1 MLFTH
6 ILLHKNFSIPEKN
19 LLFFLILLEDCK
31 DILKQISIRT
41 NIFSRLLIPSN
52 SKLQQVHILL
62 SQSAKNCYTKNG
74 LRLKEL
80 SSISKSFKV
89 SKITMPK
96 TYLVGSKNT
105 NKNIQQC
112 CKQQQKQPSFVQETC
127 YQYSSQKLI
136 MIGHFLVGEKS
147 KPT

>member
-6 ILLHKNFSIPEKN
+6 TFCSTKIFSISEKKI
-19 LLFFLILLEDCK
+19 LFLTLLEDCK

-41 NIFSRLLIPSN
+41 NIFSKLLIPSN
-52 SKLQQVHILL
+52 SKIQQVHILL
-62 SQSAKNCYTKNG
+62 SQSAKNCFTKNG
-74 LRLKEL
+74 LRLKKL

-96 TYLVGSKNT
+96 TYLVGSKNM

-112 CKQQQKQPSFVQETC
+112 CKQQQKQPSFVQKTC